1 MVLTPRFWRHAAA
14 ECLPKLFARRER
26 LVPLSRK
33 HGLRIGDGN
42 SGQARR
48 AAGER
53 RSLATAAAA
62 ASLPATPPTAAATSL
77 RPPPE
82 PKCIGQTV
90 LFENITK
97 QQHLPVLQGGIPV
110 MELVLARSLVLLCLS
125 TFMLARE
132 GRQAEWPWR
141 SARSGEGSGGGV
153 WPHVGSRCGS
163 SIEPHVGAAQLC
175 RTHASSDGSR
185 RHQHMMGNQQI
196 LRLPTPHAAV

>member
-1 MVLTPRFWRHAAA
+1 MRLLNAFPSFSPAVSGLYLSVVSTACASA
-14 ECLPKLFARRER
+14 MGIVVKLA
-26 LVPLSRK
+26 
-33 HGLRIGDGN
+33 
-42 SGQARR
+42 GQRVSVAV
-48 AAGER
+48 
-53 RSLATAAAA
+53 S
-62 ASLPATPPTAAATSL
+62 PP
-77 RPPPE
+77 PPPPPHCPPPHPPE